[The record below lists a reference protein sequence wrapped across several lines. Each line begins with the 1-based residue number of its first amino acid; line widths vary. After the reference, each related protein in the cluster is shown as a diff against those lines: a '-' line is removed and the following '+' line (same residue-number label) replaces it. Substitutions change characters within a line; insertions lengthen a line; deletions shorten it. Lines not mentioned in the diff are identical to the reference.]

1 MSKRKLEW
9 GTSGDAVLLMFIK
22 LVTMA
27 LGLTV
32 TRLLSQYLSYHAYG
46 TYSQILL
53 VVNTVA
59 SITILGMVDGTNFF
73 YCREKDPKKRESYV
87 STIFTLQCIVSAAAG
102 CVVMLLSG
110 PICTHFNNPDVAGLL
125 IFAAALP
132 LFQNLIS
139 MLQVLVLSVGKARL
153 LAARNLI
160 VSVARLLV
168 VLIVIAF
175 VRNVAVILLMTVV
188 MDVAQITLFAVM
200 LRKNGCP
207 MGIKAVDF
215 RLFQEIFRY
224 CAPMAVFTVIS
235 TLNRDLDKYL
245 VGMVTDTETLA
256 VYSNAS
262 KVLPFD
268 IIMTSFTTVLIPEIT
283 RRVVAGQKESTA
295 SLYKAFLEIDY
306 ITTGIL
312 CCAALAAAPQ
322 LMELLY
328 SSKYLSGLTVF
339 ILYILVDLLRF
350 TNITLIL
357 CVAGKTKSLMF
368 LSFGTLSAN
377 AVLNVVLY
385 QWMGLPGPAVATLLT
400 TFATGM
406 LILHLSAR
414 ELDTK
419 LSRFFDLKCLALFA
433 LFSAAAT
440 LGLYQAQKW
449 LASTGLNYVVVL
461 ILTSGVYGL
470 LMAAVYGKRLLRGL
484 KTVNKVTK
492 REDG

>member
-1 MSKRKLEW
+1 MGKKLQW

-32 TRLLSQYLSYHAYG
+32 TRLLSQYLSYHDYG

-53 VVNTVA
+53 VVTTVA
-59 SITILGMVDGTNFF
+59 SVTILGMVDGTNFF
-73 YCREKDPKKRESYV
+73 YCRETDPQKREGYV
-87 STIFTLQCIVSAAAG
+87 STIFTLQCMVSAAAG
-102 CVVMLLSG
+102 CVVMLLST
-110 PICTHFNNPDVAGLL
+110 PLCTHFDNPDVAKLL
-125 IFAAALP
+125 IFAAVLP
-132 LFQNLIS
+132 LLQNLIS
-139 MLQVLVLSVGKARL
+139 MLQVLVVSVGKARM
-153 LAARNLI
+153 LAARNFL
-160 VSVARLLV
+160 VSVLRLLV
-168 VLIVIAF
+168 VLVVITY
-175 VRNVAVILLMTVV
+175 VRNVAVVLLMTVIL
-188 MDVAQITLFAVM
+188 DVGQILIFWLM

-207 MGIKAVDF
+207 MRLRAVNF
-215 RLFQEIFRY
+215 RLFGEIFRY

-256 VYSNAS
+256 VYANAS

-268 IIMTSFTTVLIPEIT
+268 IIMASFTTVLIPEIT
-283 RRVVAGQKESTA
+283 RRVAAGQKESTI
-295 SLYKAFLEIDY
+295 SLYKAFLELTY
-306 ITTGIL
+306 IATGIL

-322 LMELLY
+322 LMQLLY
-328 SSKYLSGLTVF
+328 SEKYLSGLTVF

-357 CVAGKTKSLMF
+357 CVAGKTRSLMF
-368 LSFGTLSAN
+368 LSYGTLATN

-385 QWMGLPGPAVATLLT
+385 NWMGLPGPALATLLVT
-400 TFATGM
+400 LATGV

-414 ELDTK
+414 TLDAT
-419 LSRFFDLKCLALFA
+419 LGRFFDLKCLSVFA
-433 LFSAAAT
+433 LISTAAT
-440 LGLYQAQKW
+440 LAMYRGQQW
-449 LASTGLNYVVVL
+449 LVSLRLNYVVVL
-461 ILTSGVYGL
+461 MITSGIYGL
-470 LMAAVYGKRLLRGL
+470 IMAAIYGKRLLRAL

>member
-1 MSKRKLEW
+1 MGKRKLQW

-27 LGLTV
+27 LGLAV
-32 TRLLSQYLSYHAYG
+32 TRLLSQYLSYHDYG
-46 TYSQILL
+46 TYSQIVL

-73 YCREKDPKKRESYV
+73 YCREADPQKREGYV
-87 STIFTLQCIVSAAAG
+87 STIFTLQCMVSAAAG
-102 CVVMLLSG
+102 CVVMLLSA
-110 PICTHFNNPDVAGLL
+110 PLCTHFKNPDVAGLL

-132 LFQNLIS
+132 MLQNLIA
-139 MLQVLVLSVGKARL
+139 MLQVLVVSVGKARV

-188 MDVAQITLFAVM
+188 MDVTQIALFGVM
-200 LRKNGCP
+200 LRRNGCS

-215 RLFQEIFRY
+215 RLFGEIFRY

-245 VGMVTDTETLA
+245 IGMVTDTETLA
-256 VYSNAS
+256 VYANAS

-283 RRVVAGQKESTA
+283 RRVAAGEKASAA
-295 SLYKAFLEIDY
+295 SLYKAFLEFTY
-306 ITTGIL
+306 IATGVL
-312 CCAALAAAPQ
+312 CCAALSAAPQ

-328 SSKYLSGLTVF
+328 SEKYLSGLTVF
-339 ILYILVDLLRF
+339 IIYILVDLLRF
-350 TNITLIL
+350 TNITLVL
-357 CVAGKTKSLMF
+357 CVAGKTRSLMF
-368 LSFGTLSAN
+368 LSFGTLTAN
-377 AVLNVVLY
+377 ALLNVVLY

-400 TFATGM
+400 TLATGV

-414 ELDTK
+414 TLDTK
-419 LSRFFDLKCLALFA
+419 LSRFFDLKCLMVFA
-433 LFSAAAT
+433 MINTAAT
-440 LGLYQAQKW
+440 LGAYQMQKW

-461 ILTSGVYGL
+461 VITSGVYGL
-470 LMAAVYGKRLLRGL
+470 LMAVLYGKRLLRAL

>member
-1 MSKRKLEW
+1 MGKRKLQG
-9 GTSGDAVLLMFIK
+9 GTSADAVLLMAIK

-32 TRLLSQYLSYHAYG
+32 TRLLSQYFSYHDYG

-73 YCREKDPKKRESYV
+73 YCRETNPQKREGYV

-102 CVVMLLSG
+102 CVVMLLSA
-110 PICTHFNNPDVAGLL
+110 PLCIHFDNPDVAKLL
-125 IFAAALP
+125 IYAAVLP

-139 MLQVLVLSVGKARL
+139 MLQVLVVSVGKARL
-153 LAARNLI
+153 LAARNFI
-160 VSVARLLV
+160 VSVTRLLV

-175 VRNVAVILLMTVV
+175 VRNVALILLMTVV
-188 MDVAQITLFAVM
+188 MDVAQIMIFWFM
-200 LRKNGCP
+200 LRKNGCS
-207 MGIKAVDF
+207 MGIRAVNYK
-215 RLFQEIFRY
+215 LFGEIFRY

-245 VGMVTDTETLA
+245 VGILTDTETLA
-256 VYSNAS
+256 VYANAS

-283 RRVVAGQKESTA
+283 RRVAAGENQSA
-295 SLYKAFLEIDY
+295 AALYKAFLEFTY
-306 ITTGIL
+306 IATGIL
-312 CCAALAAAPQ
+312 CCAALASAPQ

-328 SSKYLSGLTVF
+328 SKKYLSGLTVF

-357 CVAGKTKSLMF
+357 CVAGKTRSLMF
-368 LSFGTLSAN
+368 LSFGTLAAN
-377 AVLNVVLY
+377 ALLNVVLY
-385 QWMGLPGPAVATLLT
+385 RWMGLPGPALATLLVT
-400 TFATGM
+400 LATGV

-414 ELDTK
+414 TLGTTLD
-419 LSRFFDLKCLALFA
+419 RFFDLKCLSVFA
-433 LFSAAAT
+433 VFSAAAT
-440 LGLYQAQKW
+440 LAFYTAQQW
-449 LASTGLNYVVVL
+449 LSSLGLNYVVVL
-461 ILTSGVYGL
+461 VITSGAYGL
-470 LMAAVYGKRLLRGL
+470 MMAAIYGKRLLRAL

-492 REDG
+492 REGG

>member
-1 MSKRKLEW
+1 MGKRLKG

-27 LGLTV
+27 LGLAV
-32 TRLLSQYLSYHAYG
+32 TRLLSQYFSYHDYG
-46 TYSQILL
+46 TYSQIML

-59 SITILGMVDGTNFF
+59 SVTILGMVDGTNFF
-73 YCREKDPKKRESYV
+73 YCREADPQKREGYV
-87 STIFTLQCIVSAAAG
+87 CTIFTLQCIVSTAAG

-110 PICTHFNNPDVAGLL
+110 PLCAHFHNPDVAPLL

-139 MLQVLVLSVGKARL
+139 MLQVLVVSVGKARV

-160 VSVARLLV
+160 VSLTRLLV
-168 VLIVIAF
+168 VIMAIAF
-175 VRNVAVILLMTVV
+175 VRDVAVILLMTVV
-188 MDVAQITLFAVM
+188 MDLAQIGIFVLM
-200 LRKNGCP
+200 LRRNGCP
-207 MGIKAVDF
+207 MGFKAVNF
-215 RLFQEIFRY
+215 RLFQEIFHY

-245 VGMVTDTETLA
+245 VGMMTDTQTLA

-283 RRVVAGQKESTA
+283 RRVAAGKQAEAA
-295 SLYKAFLEIDY
+295 SLYKAFLEFTY
-306 ITTGIL
+306 IATGIL
-312 CCAALAAAPQ
+312 CCAAIAAAPE

-328 SSKYLSGLTVF
+328 SEKYLSGLPVF

-350 TNITLIL
+350 TNITLVL
-357 CVAGKTKSLMF
+357 AVAGKTRSLMF
-368 LSFGTLSAN
+368 LSFGTLGAN

-385 QWMGLPGPAVATLLT
+385 HFLGLPGPALATLLV
-400 TFATGM
+400 TFATGL
-406 LILHLSAR
+406 LIMALSAR
-414 ELDTK
+414 VLGTR
-419 LSRFFDLKCLALFA
+419 LGRLFDLKCLAVFA
-433 LFSAAAT
+433 VLSTGLT
-440 LGLYQAQKW
+440 LGVYQGRKW
-449 LASTGLNYVVVL
+449 LASTGMHYVLVL
-461 ILTSGVYGL
+461 VITSGIYGL
-470 LMAAVYGKRLLRGL
+470 VMALLYGKRLLRAL
-484 KTVNKVTK
+484 KNVNKVTK

>member
-1 MSKRKLEW
+1 MGKKLQW

-32 TRLLSQYLSYHAYG
+32 TRLLSQYLSYHDYG

-53 VVNTVA
+53 VVTTVA
-59 SITILGMVDGTNFF
+59 SVTILGMVDGTNFF
-73 YCREKDPKKRESYV
+73 YCRETDPQKREGYV
-87 STIFTLQCIVSAAAG
+87 STIFTLQCMVSAAAG
-102 CVVMLLSG
+102 CVVMLLST
-110 PICTHFNNPDVAGLL
+110 PLCTHFDNPDVAKLL
-125 IFAAALP
+125 IFAAVLP
-132 LFQNLIS
+132 LLQNLIS
-139 MLQVLVLSVGKARL
+139 MLQVLVVSVGKARM
-153 LAARNLI
+153 LAARNFL
-160 VSVARLLV
+160 VSVLRLLV
-168 VLIVIAF
+168 VLVVITY
-175 VRNVAVILLMTVV
+175 VRNVAVVLLMTVIL
-188 MDVAQITLFAVM
+188 DVGQILIFWLM

-207 MGIKAVDF
+207 MRLRAVNF
-215 RLFQEIFRY
+215 RLFGEIFRY

-256 VYSNAS
+256 VYANAS

-268 IIMTSFTTVLIPEIT
+268 IIMASFTTVLIPEIT
-283 RRVVAGQKESTA
+283 RRVAAGQKESTI
-295 SLYKAFLEIDY
+295 SLYKAFLELTY
-306 ITTGIL
+306 IATGIL

-322 LMELLY
+322 LMQLLY
-328 SSKYLSGLTVF
+328 SEKYLSGLTVF

-357 CVAGKTKSLMF
+357 CVAGKTRSLMF
-368 LSFGTLSAN
+368 LSFGTLATN

-385 QWMGLPGPAVATLLT
+385 NWMGLPGPALATLLVT
-400 TFATGM
+400 LATGV

-414 ELDTK
+414 TLDAT
-419 LSRFFDLKCLALFA
+419 LGRFFDLKCLSVFA
-433 LFSAAAT
+433 LISTAAT
-440 LGLYQAQKW
+440 LAMYRVQQW
-449 LASTGLNYVVVL
+449 LVSLRFNYVVVL
-461 ILTSGVYGL
+461 MITSGIYGL
-470 LMAAVYGKRLLRGL
+470 IMAAIYGKRLLRAL

>member
-1 MSKRKLEW
+1 MGKRKLQW

-32 TRLLSQYLSYHAYG
+32 TRLLSQYLSYHDYG

-59 SITILGMVDGTNFF
+59 SVTILGMVDGTNFF
-73 YCREKDPKKRESYV
+73 YCREEDPQKREGYV
-87 STIFTLQCIVSAAAG
+87 STIFTLQCMVSTAAG
-102 CVVMLLSG
+102 CVVMCLST
-110 PICTHFNNPDVAGLL
+110 PLCVHFDNADVAKLL
-125 IFAAALP
+125 IFAASLP
-132 LFQNLIS
+132 LMQNLIS
-139 MLQVLVLSVGKARL
+139 MLQVLVVSVGKARL

-160 VSVARLLV
+160 VSVTRLGV
-168 VLIVIAF
+168 VLLVIAF
-175 VRNVAVILLMTVV
+175 SGNVAVILLATLL
-188 MDVAQITLFAVM
+188 MDLAQIGLFGWM

-207 MGIKAVDF
+207 MGFKAVNF
-215 RLFQEIFRY
+215 RLFKEIFRY

-245 VGMVTDTETLA
+245 IGMVTDTETLA
-256 VYSNAS
+256 VYANAS

-283 RRVVAGQKESTA
+283 RRVAARQKA
-295 SLYKAFLEIDY
+295 SAAELYKAFLEFTY
-306 ITTGIL
+306 IATGIL
-312 CCAALAAAPQ
+312 CCAALASAPQ

-328 SSKYLSGLTVF
+328 SEKYLSGLTVF

-350 TNITLIL
+350 TNITLVL
-357 CVAGKTKSLMF
+357 CVAGKTQQLMF
-368 LSFGTLSAN
+368 LSFGTLAVN

-385 QWMGLPGPAVATLLT
+385 RLIGLPGPALATLLVT
-400 TFATGM
+400 LATGI

-414 ELDTK
+414 VLDTR
-419 LSRFFDLKCLALFA
+419 LSRLFELKRLAVFVL
-433 LFSAAAT
+433 LSTAAT
-440 LGLYQAQKW
+440 LGLYQLQRW
-449 LASTGLNYVVVL
+449 LGSTGMHYVPVL
-461 ILTSGVYGL
+461 LITSGTYGL
-470 LMAAVYGKRLLRGL
+470 LMAAIYGKRLLKAL
-484 KTVNKVTK
+484 KAVNKVTK

>member
-1 MSKRKLEW
+1 MGKLGKG

-32 TRLLSQYLSYHAYG
+32 TRLLSQFLSYHDYG

-59 SITILGMVDGTNFF
+59 SITILGMVDGTNYF
-73 YCREKDPKKRESYV
+73 YCRETDPQKREGYV
-87 STIFTLQCIVSAAAG
+87 STIFSLQCIVSAAAG
-102 CVVMLLSG
+102 CVVMLLSA
-110 PICTHFNNPDVAGLL
+110 PLCNHFGNPDVSKLL

-132 LFQNLIS
+132 LLQNLIS
-139 MLQVLVLSVGKARL
+139 MLQVLVVSVGKARL

-160 VSVARLLV
+160 VSVARLVV
-168 VLIVIAF
+168 VLIVIAY

-188 MDVAQITLFAVM
+188 MDVAQILLFRLM
-200 LRKNGCP
+200 LSKNDCP
-207 MGIKAVDF
+207 MGLKAVNF
-215 RLFQEIFRY
+215 RLFKEIFRY

-256 VYSNAS
+256 VYANAS

-283 RRVVAGQKESTA
+283 RRVAAGKKAEAA
-295 SLYKAFLEIDY
+295 SLYKAFLEFTY
-306 ITTGIL
+306 IATGIL

-322 LMELLY
+322 LMQLLY
-328 SSKYLSGLTVF
+328 SEKYLSGLTVF

-350 TNITLIL
+350 TNITLVL
-357 CVAGKTKSLMF
+357 AVAGKTRYLMF
-368 LSFGTLSAN
+368 LSFGTLAAN

-385 QWMGLPGPAVATLLT
+385 HFMGLPGPALATLLV
-400 TFATGM
+400 TFATGV

-414 ELDTK
+414 ELDTT
-419 LSRFFDLKCLALFA
+419 LARFFDGKCLALFA
-433 LFSAAAT
+433 VLSTAAT

-449 LASTGLNYVVVL
+449 LASTGLNYVLVL
-461 ILTSGVYGL
+461 VITSGVYGL
-470 LMAAVYGKRLLRGL
+470 LMAAIYGKRLLRAL
-484 KTVNKVTK
+484 KTVNQVTK

>member
-1 MSKRKLEW
+1 MGKKLQW

-32 TRLLSQYLSYHAYG
+32 TRLLSQYLSYHDYG

-53 VVNTVA
+53 VVTTVA
-59 SITILGMVDGTNFF
+59 SVTILGMVDGTNFF
-73 YCREKDPKKRESYV
+73 YCRETDPQKREGYV
-87 STIFTLQCIVSAAAG
+87 STIFTLQCMVSAAAG
-102 CVVMLLSG
+102 CVVMLLST
-110 PICTHFNNPDVAGLL
+110 PLCTHFDNPDVAKLL
-125 IFAAALP
+125 IFAAVLP
-132 LFQNLIS
+132 LLQNLIS
-139 MLQVLVLSVGKARL
+139 MLQVLVVSVGKARM
-153 LAARNLI
+153 LAARNFL
-160 VSVARLLV
+160 VSVLRLLV
-168 VLIVIAF
+168 VLVVITY
-175 VRNVAVILLMTVV
+175 VRNVAVVLLMTVIL
-188 MDVAQITLFAVM
+188 DVGQILIFWLM

-207 MGIKAVDF
+207 MRLRAVNF
-215 RLFQEIFRY
+215 RLFGEIFRY

-256 VYSNAS
+256 VYANAS

-268 IIMTSFTTVLIPEIT
+268 IIMASFTTVLIPEIT
-283 RRVVAGQKESTA
+283 RRVAAGQKESTI
-295 SLYKAFLEIDY
+295 SLYKAFLELTY
-306 ITTGIL
+306 IATGIL

-322 LMELLY
+322 LMQLLY
-328 SSKYLSGLTVF
+328 SEKYLSGLTVF

-357 CVAGKTKSLMF
+357 CVAGKTRSLMF
-368 LSFGTLSAN
+368 LSFGTLATN

-385 QWMGLPGPAVATLLT
+385 NWMGLPGPALATLLVT
-400 TFATGM
+400 LATGV

-414 ELDTK
+414 TLDAT
-419 LSRFFDLKCLALFA
+419 LGRFFDLKCLSVFA
-433 LFSAAAT
+433 LISTAAT
-440 LGLYQAQKW
+440 LAMYRGQQW
-449 LASTGLNYVVVL
+449 LVSLRLNYVVVL
-461 ILTSGVYGL
+461 MITSGIYGL
-470 LMAAVYGKRLLRGL
+470 IMAAIYGKRLLRAL